1 MKIAI
6 LTLPLHTNYGG
17 ILQAYALQTVLERMG
32 HEVKHLQPK
41 VEYHRLHNPAAM
53 PLVWIKR
60 LYLKFCR
67 GESQHPVFHNPYKW
81 VRENT
86 DRFISE
92 NLKCHYLKP
101 EEWNEKLSMEYDA
114 IIVDSDQVWR
124 SLYSPDVTRYFT
136 SFLGH
141 SDIKRISYAASFGSD
156 QWEYTPD
163 MTSACKA
170 LVQQFDRVSVREESG
185 VDLCREHFSIDA
197 VHVLDPTM
205 LLEEKDYSSLLSGYT
220 QPKEPGLACYV
231 LDKSP
236 RIDSLIKDLSSVL
249 SININQLNADVDNES
264 IPIKDRIQ
272 PPVEHWLSG
281 IRNSQF
287 VITDSFHA
295 CVFSIIF
302 HRQFAIILNEA
313 RGTSRIYS
321 LLKMFNLENRIIDF
335 NESIDNE
342 AVIRQIRNMGEIDYI
357 SVDKLLKEQKNK
369 SMNFLRNAL

>member
-17 ILQAYALQTVLERMG
+17 ILQAYALQTVLERIG
-32 HEVKHLQPK
+32 HEV
-41 VEYHRLHNPAAM
+41 RLLFSPPYKAHSSWVM
-53 PLVWIKR
+53 PLVYTKRIIQKFVLRKDVSIRYDGHNRPKQYTNKFIKKHIHSFYIR
-60 LYLKFCR
+60 DWD
-67 GESQHPVFHNPYKW
+67 S
-81 VRENT
+81 
-86 DRFISE
+86 
-92 NLKCHYLKP
+92 
-101 EEWNEKLSMEYDA
+101 
-114 IIVDSDQVWR
+114 VDSIFDAYIVGSDQIWR
-124 SLYSPDVTRYFT
+124 PMYVTLNSPVQRAYLDFVRRD
-136 SFLGH
+136 SV
-141 SDIKRISYAASFGSD
+141 KRISYAASFGSD

-236 RIDSLIKDLSSVL
+236 RIDSLIKDLSSAL
-249 SININQLNADVDNES
+249 SLNINQLNADVDNES

-335 NESIDNE
+335 DESIDNE

-357 SVDKLLKEQKNK
+357 SVEKLLKEQKNK